1 MGQGLSAAVESVVH
15 AYHRRGLRDP
25 NHARWNRMGPP
36 GPRRDPGL
44 VHVEQSIMDLD
55 RRGGRPSLPR
65 PPRPWA
71 PFPSPRPKPP
81 PPPPATPPPAGWEYY
96 PPSPPGTEKPGEAA
110 WGAPPPP

>member
-55 RRGGRPSLPR
+55 RRGDRPCRRRPPGPLAPVRAPR
-65 PPRPWA
+65 PE
-71 PFPSPRPKPP
+71 PP
-81 PPPPATPPPAGWEYY
+81 TRPPAHPPAAGWEPV
-96 PPSPPGTEKPGEAA
+96 PPRQLREE
-110 WGAPPPP
+110 

>member
-55 RRGGRPSLPR
+55 RRGGRPPPRR
-65 PPRPWA
+65 PPRPWS
-71 PFPSPRPKPP
+71 PLPSPPQQPP
-81 PPPPATPPPAGWEYY
+81 PPTPAHSPAPGWKKI
-96 PPSPPGTEKPGEAA
+96 PPSPPRTEKPAQ
-110 WGAPPPP
+110 PPLGWP